1 MFDMKMDVEKKVKEK
16 MDIEEKKLASYISES
31 EDSDK
36 IVKWMVSWFYEFC
49 NFISQIKLNFN
60 FSLFIIYDFVE

>member
-1 MFDMKMDVEKKVKEK
+1 MKMDVEKKVKEK

-36 IVKWMVSWFYEFC
+36 TVK
-49 NFISQIKLNFN
+49 
-60 FSLFIIYDFVE
+60 